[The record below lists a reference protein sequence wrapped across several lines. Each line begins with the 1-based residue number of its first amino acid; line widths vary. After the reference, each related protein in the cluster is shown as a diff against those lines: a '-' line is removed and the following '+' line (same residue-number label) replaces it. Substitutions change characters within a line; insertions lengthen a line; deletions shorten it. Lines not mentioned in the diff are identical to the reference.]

1 MDANCFESDLLF
13 KLRQVVNKF
22 VEVEDYKSAAFW
34 SNKVISLSNECKDD
48 VYILAKCFFH
58 LKEYHRASHCIKS
71 RNLHKYDLSCRHLSA
86 KCHFV
91 AQEYNEA
98 FEILEC
104 SESGNTN
111 NKEMEVDPKLDEDER
126 KWRSAIAL
134 LKGQIYEAMDNRG
147 AAVTCFKEAL
157 KWNIHCYE
165 AFHSLVQHQMLTIQ
179 EEEELISS
187 LNFDAHC
194 SSEEAKF
201 TKFLYQSQLKKY
213 AKPSDFV
220 IPDDYLNSLQTNV
233 DVQTAMAERCYY
245 NCDYH
250 QCYKFTSQYVFI
262 LNAFARN
269 DDILKLRVLEKDIYH
284 TECLPI
290 HLSCLM
296 ELKKTN
302 VLFDLAHK
310 LVELY
315 PESPISWYAV
325 GCYYLMINKTDAAR
339 RFLNKATTLDSVFG
353 PAWLLYGHSFAVEK
367 EHDQAMAA
375 YFKAS
380 HLMKGCHLPL
390 LYIGLEYGL
399 TDNTKLAEKFFNQ
412 ALVIA
417 PDDPFVLH
425 ELGVI
430 AYQNQDYNTAEK
442 HFNHALSLVK
452 MKKDG
457 TSLPEKWEPLL
468 NNLGHVLRKLKKY
481 EEALQFHR
489 EALVLSPQNP
499 STYSAIGYIYSL
511 MCQWNTAVEYF
522 HKALGLK
529 REDPFSTAMLG
540 HAIEHLINEITP
552 IDDEL
557 PMYESPDYITKFL
570 SKNNL
575 EDSTLGDKLL
585 HGTEVETEK
594 SENERNNNTDIDM
607 EISGE

>member
-1 MDANCFESDLLF
+1 MDGLSENENCLLT
-13 KLRQVVNKF
+13 KLRIVVEKF
-22 VEVEDYKSAAFW
+22 VEHEDYKSASFW
-34 SNKVISLSNECKDD
+34 ANKVLSLSGDNRDD
-48 VYILAKCFFH
+48 VYIQAKCFFH
-58 LKEYHRASHCIKS
+58 LKEYHRASHCIKV
-71 RNLHKYDLSCRHLSA
+71 RGLHRYDLKCRHLSA
-86 KCHFV
+86 KCHFI
-91 AQEYNEA
+91 AQEYKEA
-98 FEILEC
+98 FEVLDCVENEVIE
-104 SESGNTN
+104 
-111 NKEMEVDPKLDEDER
+111 KEMETDTKYTEDER
-126 KWRSAIAL
+126 KWRSAISL
-134 LKGQIYEAMDNRG
+134 LRGHIYEAMDNRG
-147 AAVTCFKEAL
+147 AAVECFKEAL
-157 KWNIHCYE
+157 KLNIYCYE
-165 AFHSLVQHQMLTIQ
+165 AFHCLVQHQMLTIQ
-179 EEEELISS
+179 EEEALISS
-187 LNFDAHC
+187 LNFESQC
-194 SSEEAKF
+194 STDESKF
-201 TKFLYQSQLKKY
+201 TKFLYETQLKKY
-213 AKPSDFV
+213 AKPADFV
-220 IPDDYLNSLQTNV
+220 IPTEYSKTIGNNV
-233 DVQTAMAERCYY
+233 DVLTAVAERHYY
-245 NCDYH
+245 NCDYL
-250 QCYKFTSQYVFI
+250 QCSKITSQ
-262 LNAFARN
+262 
-269 DDILKLRVLEKDIYH
+269 VLVKDVYH
-284 TECLPI
+284 SECLPI

-339 RFLNKATTLDSVFG
+339 RFLNKATTLDNVFG
-353 PAWLLYGHSFAVEK
+353 PAWLLYGHSFAVES

-430 AYQNQDYNTAEK
+430 SYQNQDYVSAER
-442 HFNHALSLVK
+442 HFNQALSLIK
-452 MKKDG
+452 RKKDI

-468 NNLGHVLRKLKKY
+468 NNMGHVLRKLRKY

-499 STYSAIGYIYSL
+499 SSYSAIGYVYSL

-540 HAIEHLINEITP
+540 HAIDHLINEITP

-557 PMYESPDYITKFL
+557 PVYESQNYMLKFL

-575 EDSTLGDKLL
+575 EDSLL
-585 HGTEVETEK
+585 SERANQGNETDAEK
-594 SENERNNNTDIDM
+594 SIDNENTADIDM